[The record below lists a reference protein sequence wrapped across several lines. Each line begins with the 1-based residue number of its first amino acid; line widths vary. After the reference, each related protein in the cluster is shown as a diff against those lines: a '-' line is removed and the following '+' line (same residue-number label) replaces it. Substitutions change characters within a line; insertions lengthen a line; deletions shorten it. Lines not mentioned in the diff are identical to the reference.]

1 MVSQNESVNIL
12 SKKIRN
18 GCDFC
23 IIVRDEQAKK
33 AIPEA
38 FSNCVI
44 LTLQESKGLEFEN
57 VLLFNH
63 FTGNDADKG
72 WRYIYTRTAIDEQRF
87 SSDLKRDYETE
98 TDMYRRSKLEFR
110 KLMKEG
116 QEVYTEFS
124 TKAAL
129 DQIST

>member
-1 MVSQNESVNIL
+1 MT
-12 SKKIRN
+12 
-18 GCDFC
+18 
-23 IIVRDEQAKK
+23 
-33 AIPEA
+33 
-38 FSNCVI
+38 NCVI

-72 WRYIYTRTAIDEQRF
+72 WRYIYTRTAVQEDKF
-87 SSDLKRDYETE
+87 SKDQKREFDTE

-110 KLMKEG
+110 KLVKEG
-116 QEVYTEFS
+116 QDVYTEFS

-129 DQIST
+129 DQMSTQAQLEGLSADLKFLYVAITRAKKNLIIFD

>member
-1 MVSQNESVNIL
+1 MT
-12 SKKIRN
+12 
-18 GCDFC
+18 
-23 IIVRDEQAKK
+23 
-33 AIPEA
+33 
-38 FSNCVI
+38 NCVI

-72 WRYIYTRTAIDEQRF
+72 WRYIYTRTAVQEDKFNKDQ
-87 SSDLKRDYETE
+87 KREFDTE

-110 KLMKEG
+110 KLVKEG
-116 QEVYTEFS
+116 QDVYTEFS

-129 DQIST
+129 DQMSTQAQLEGLSADLKFLYVAITRAKKNLIIFD